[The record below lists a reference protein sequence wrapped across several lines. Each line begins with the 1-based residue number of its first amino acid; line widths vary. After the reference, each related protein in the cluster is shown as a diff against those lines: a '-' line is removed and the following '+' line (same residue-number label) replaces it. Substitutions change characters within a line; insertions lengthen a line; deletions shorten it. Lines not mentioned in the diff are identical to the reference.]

1 MMCIDPS
8 YGKARGLVRA
18 ATTRG
23 AGAHAILAAWIV
35 LALSLSPAWATD
47 LLYSLQ
53 SPSFGGANNA
63 AETNA
68 QTAAGLKAQQAAN
81 AAAAKATT
89 TSDPNAA
96 FVSAITS
103 QLTGLVAESIA
114 QKIANSTNGQAGTI
128 QSGGVSITY
137 VNSDG
142 ELNVTITTPTGTTNL
157 QIPVSGPS

>member
-1 MMCIDPS
+1 MDFGMGHHSSSD
-8 YGKARGLVRA
+8 A
-18 ATTRG
+18 ATRRHKGIGARQVAAGTLVLLACGRG
-23 AGAHAILAAWIV
+23 AP
-35 LALSLSPAWATD
+35 ALATD

-53 SPSFGGANNA
+53 SPSFGGTNSAPL
-63 AETNA
+63 TNA
-68 QTAAGLKAQQAAN
+68 QYAASLKAQQAAN
-81 AAAAKATT
+81 AAAAKAASSSSTN
-89 TSDPNAA
+89 SE

-142 ELNVTITTPTGTTNL
+142 ELNVTITTPKGSTNL
-157 QIPVSGPS
+157 QIPVSTP